1 MRLDTLT
8 ARSRHLAL
16 FERYGALLTKHQ
28 QDVLELSL
36 RSDWSLA
43 EIADHQGTSRAAVH
57 DIVKRSVDAL
67 EGYERRLGL
76 LAEAGRR
83 RRKVASLE
91 RELAGLQRRVAEL
104 EG

>member
-1 MRLDTLT
+1 MRLDTLV

-28 QDVLELSL
+28 QEVLDLSL

-57 DIVKRSVDAL
+57 DIVKRSTEAL
-67 EGYERRLGL
+67 EEFERRLGL
-76 LAEAGRR
+76 LAEAGKR

-91 RELAGLQRRVAEL
+91 RELSSLKVRLSEL
-104 EG
+104 EH

>member
-36 RSDWSLA
+36 KSDWSLA
-43 EIADHQGTSRAAVH
+43 EIAQHQGTSRAAVH

-67 EGYERRLGL
+67 EEYERRLGL
-76 LAEAGRR
+76 LAETVKR
-83 RRKVASLE
+83 RRKGASL
-91 RELAGLQRRVAEL
+91 RPGLPRLQRRLAA
-104 EG
+104 

>member
-28 QDVLELSL
+28 QEVLELSL

-91 RELAGLQRRVAEL
+91 RELAGLRRRVADL
-104 EG
+104 EQ

>member
-16 FERYGALLTKHQ
+16 FDRYGALLTKHQ
-28 QDVLELSL
+28 QEVLDLSL

-43 EIADHQGTSRAAVH
+43 EIADHGGTSRAAVH
-57 DIVKRSVDAL
+57 DIVKRSTEAL
-67 EGYERRLGL
+67 EEYERRLGL

-83 RRKVASLE
+83 RRRVASLE
-91 RELAGLQRRVAEL
+91 RELAGLTRRVAEL
-104 EG
+104 EA